1 VDRPQFRGEL
11 ARDQGLV
18 DRVSFAGEPD
28 LLAQPSASVLC
39 AARSAL
45 NSSGLRSAAVM
56 RELVRSDPV
65 ITGFLAR

>member
-1 VDRPQFRGEL
+1 VDRLQFRGEL

-45 NSSGLRSAAVM
+45 NSSGLRSAAVICASWCDQT
-56 RELVRSDPV
+56 R
-65 ITGFLAR
+65 